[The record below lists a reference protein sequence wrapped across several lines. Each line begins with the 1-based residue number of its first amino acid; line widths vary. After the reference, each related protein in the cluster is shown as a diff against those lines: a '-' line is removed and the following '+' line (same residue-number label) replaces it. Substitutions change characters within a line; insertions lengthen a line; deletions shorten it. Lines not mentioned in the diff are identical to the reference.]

1 MNFFKIKTTWTNAEL
16 IPLKICIASAYL
28 IVGAYFHNFVREYFT
43 SIVIVFT
50 LTVVFSVFKWL
61 QKMKSN

>member
-28 IVGAYFHNFVREYFT
+28 LAGAYFHNFVREYFVF
-43 SIVIVFT
+43 IVIMFSV
-50 LTVVFSVFKWL
+50 TVVFSVFRWL